1 MLVGDTMQDAYT
13 LLQVLTLCVGHHL
26 MGVIGGAADDDQR
39 HIGGQIE
46 QRLNGL
52 QHILARFDRTHI
64 QDVTLG

>member
-1 MLVGDTMQDAYT
+1 
-13 LLQVLTLCVGHHL
+13 